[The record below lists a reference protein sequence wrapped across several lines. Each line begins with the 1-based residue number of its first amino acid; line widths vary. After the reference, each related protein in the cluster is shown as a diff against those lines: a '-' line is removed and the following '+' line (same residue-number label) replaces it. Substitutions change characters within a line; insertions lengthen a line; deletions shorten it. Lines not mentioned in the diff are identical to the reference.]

1 MCASS
6 LADQW
11 YPGCIRRGMASSV
24 REMTV
29 PLCSALERPMVEHC
43 IQISGPQ
50 HRKDE
55 DHSERVQRRF
65 MKMIKGLEHL
75 SYKG

>member
-1 MCASS
+1 
-6 LADQW
+6 
-11 YPGCIRRGMASSV
+11 MASSV

-43 IQISGPQ
+43 IQVSGPQ

-55 DHSERVQRRF
+55 EHLERFQRRF
-65 MKMIKGLEHL
+65 TKMIKLLEHL
-75 SYKG
+75 SYEG